1 MLICVM
7 CVFQSVP
14 ALLLLSRRDASHLV
28 YLHLW
33 NVRASA
39 LSTTQKKS
47 AESELVVLITE
58 VLNVTQTQHKSLT
71 VQ

>member
-1 MLICVM
+1 MGCVTPRTPA
-7 CVFQSVP
+7 SVEGKRIT
-14 ALLLLSRRDASHLV
+14 LNS
-28 YLHLW
+28 
-33 NVRASA
+33 NESA
-39 LSTTQKKS
+39 TQKKS